1 MGTSININ
9 LNCIPSNI
17 SVNIPSRGSK
27 FEPQPLYRPSGVE
40 TDRPRVDTDRPRVYT
55 DRPRVDTD
63 RPRVDT
69 DRPRVYTDRPRVDTD
84 QPRVDTDRPR
94 VDTDRPCVDTD
105 RPCVD
110 TDRPRVDT
118 ERPRVG
124 IGSPSYLMLS
134 QYCAVCTVRRFG
146 EGGSKHA
153 NSSYLSWVI
162 LIIINL

>member
-9 LNCIPSNI
+9 LNCIPSKI

-27 FEPQPLYRPSGVE
+27 FEPQPLYRPSGVD

-69 DRPRVYTDRPRVDTD
+69 DRPRV
-84 QPRVDTDRPR
+84 DTDRPR
-94 VDTDRPCVDTD
+94 VDTDRP
-105 RPCVD
+105 
-110 TDRPRVDT
+110 
-118 ERPRVG
+118 RVG
-124 IGSPSYLMLS
+124 IGSPSDLMLS
-134 QYCAVCTVRRFG
+134 QYCAVCTARRFG

>member
-9 LNCIPSNI
+9 LNCIPSKI

-27 FEPQPLYRPSGVE
+27 FEPQPLYCPSGVD

-69 DRPRVYTDRPRVDTD
+69 DRPRV
-84 QPRVDTDRPR
+84 
-94 VDTDRPCVDTD
+94 DTDRPCVDTD

-118 ERPRVG
+118 DRPRVG
-124 IGSPSYLMLS
+124 IGSPSDLMLS
-134 QYCAVCTVRRFG
+134 QYCAVCTARRFG